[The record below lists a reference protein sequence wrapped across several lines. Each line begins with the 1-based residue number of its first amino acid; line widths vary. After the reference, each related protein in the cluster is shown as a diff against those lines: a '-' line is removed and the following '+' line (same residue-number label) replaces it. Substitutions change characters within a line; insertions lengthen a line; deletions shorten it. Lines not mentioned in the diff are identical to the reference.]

1 MGDECTRGC
10 RFCSVKT
17 SRTPKPLDP
26 DEPRRVAEALAGW
39 GDLSYIVITAVDR
52 DDVLEDGGAGHFA
65 QTVQRVLEKRPEL
78 LIETLAGDFGGNLNS
93 TSLLAKAGMKV
104 YAHNLET
111 VERLTPHVRD
121 NRAKYRQSLS
131 VLEEAKRVNP
141 SLITKSSIMLGC
153 GETDD
158 EVLQTLK
165 GKNDAFRLAFL

>member
-26 DEPRRVAEALAGW
+26 EEPNRVAEALAGW
-39 GDLSYIVITAVDR
+39 KDLDYIVITAVDR
-52 DDVLEDGGAGHFA
+52 DDIVNDGGAGHFA
-65 QTVQRVLEKRPEL
+65 QTVRKVLERRPKL
-78 LIETLAGDFGGNLNS
+78 LVETLAGDFGGRLES
-93 TSLLAKAGMKV
+93 TALLAKAGMKV

-121 NRAKYRQSLS
+121 RRAGYRQSLT

-141 SLITKSSIMLGC
+141 SLVTKSSIMLGC
-153 GETDD
+153 GETDE

-165 GKNDAFRLAFL
+165 GNIRNIIKD